1 MRCEENLWGKRMQ
14 TCGQADYR
22 AMVVAAADDG
32 FAAVAVLNGGGVGG
46 VGSNKFIYLS
56 QSQKKA
62 NELTV

>member
-1 MRCEENLWGKRMQ
+1 MGGEHNLWGKRIQ
-14 TCGQADYR
+14 TCGQADDR
-22 AMVVAAADDG
+22 AMVAADDG
-32 FAAVAVLNGGGVGG
+32 FAAVAVVNGGG

>member
-1 MRCEENLWGKRMQ
+1 MNDWGVGGNGYKRADR
-14 TCGQADYR
+14 QAGDR
-22 AMVVAAADDG
+22 AMVAADDG
-32 FAAVAVLNGGGVGG
+32 FAAVAVVNGGG

>member
-1 MRCEENLWGKRMQ
+1 MNDWGVGGNGYKRADR
-14 TCGQADYR
+14 QAGDR
-22 AMVVAAADDG
+22 AMVVAAADEG
-32 FAAVAVLNGGGVGG
+32 FAAVAVVNGGG

>member
-1 MRCEENLWGKRMQ
+1 MGETDTNVR
-14 TCGQADYR
+14 GQAGDR
-22 AMVVAAADDG
+22 AMVVAADDG
-32 FAAVAVLNGGGVGG
+32 FAAVAVVNGGG